1 MKCPKCSYLGFE
13 TGNRCTNCGYDFS
26 LLSSGEAPQGAE
38 MELTLSLPEHDAAD
52 DDEAWVSEASLDDAG
67 SFAPVH
73 HAGPLAPA
81 DDDGPQGS
89 AGDRPAAHRRPT
101 RPAGRLPGVGSSGPS
116 DDPESVG
123 DLPLF
128 GDDAPLLTLPPTPR
142 PPLAVRRT
150 PEIPRGRPPA
160 TASGRG
166 RDQGLDLLDD
176 LVLHDAAPEVRRGQ
190 IPDRGVA
197 EDEAS
202 AGLAR
207 RALAA
212 GLDLTMLFGI
222 DLGVGYFT
230 LRIASLQAAD
240 WAQLPPVPLVVFL
253 LLLKVSYFTAFT
265 ALGGQTIG
273 KMATGLRVVAVEG
286 APPGGVQA
294 MTRTLIGTVSVAAAG
309 LGLLPMLFGPEHRAL
324 HDRLTGTRVVGASG
338 R

>member
-1 MKCPKCSYLGFE
+1 
-13 TGNRCTNCGYDFS
+13 
-26 LLSSGEAPQGAE
+26 AE
-38 MELTLSLPEHDAAD
+38 MELTLSLPEDDAAD
-52 DDEAWVSEASLDDAG
+52 DDEAWISEASLDDASPFASVDDAG
-67 SFAPVH
+67 S
-73 HAGPLAPA
+73 LAPA
-81 DDDGPQGS
+81 DDDGPQRS
-89 AGDRPAAHRRPT
+89 AGDRPDADRRPM
-101 RPAGRLPGVGSSGPS
+101 RPSGRQPGEPAWSGVGSSRPS
-116 DDPESVG
+116 NDPAAAT

-150 PEIPRGRPPA
+150 PEIPRVRPPA

-176 LVLHDAAPEVRRGQ
+176 LVLHDAAPEALRDHT
-190 IPDRGVA
+190 PDRGVREA
-197 EDEAS
+197 EAS

-212 GLDLTMLFGI
+212 GLDLAMLFGI

-230 LRIASLQAAD
+230 LRIASLQATD

-273 KMATGLRVVAVEG
+273 KMATGLRVVAGEG
-286 APPGGVQA
+286 EPPGGVQA

-324 HDRLTGTRVVGASG
+324 HDRLTGTRVVGAPG